1 MSNRF
6 DREFPHTVW
15 QPVPP
20 PIGPDGMQHYLERGR
35 QLRAEAMHRALR
47 QLAGGLGTLA
57 GHVLNFVRC
66 AGYGLAK
73 RPPQGHY
80 RLDKAAL
87 TSDCR

>member
-1 MSNRF
+1 MSTRF
-6 DREFPHTVW
+6 DREFPHTAW

-35 QLRAEAMHRALR
+35 QLRAEAMRDALR
-47 QLAGGLGTLA
+47 ATAGALGRL
-57 GHVLNFVRC
+57 GRHVLNFVRC

-80 RLDKAAL
+80 RLDKPAL
-87 TSDCR
+87 TGDCR